1 MTEATQESEG
11 SQAVRKFMG
20 MMTPGEMAQKKS
32 TAQQSSA
39 EEVAGV
45 TEEAQT
51 VDPELEKQLIEQ
63 IRSIDVSPELS
74 YEQLLRKLDIEPEE
88 AAKIVDAILSQGFYE
103 REFPINKR
111 HGVTLRTR
119 GVEDQE
125 RLQNSVE
132 NQIPR
137 YALTINEMTAR
148 HNLAASLAEFNGVKF
163 APSEF
168 KKAYAA
174 VGKFPLPVFNALISR
189 LAKFD
194 QIMFTVL
201 GEGAVE
207 NF

>member
-1 MTEATQESEG
+1 MAEATQESQG
-11 SQAVRKFMG
+11 SHAVRKFMG
-20 MMTPGEMAQKKS
+20 MMTPGEMVQNKA
-32 TAQQSSA
+32 TTQQSSA
-39 EEVAGV
+39 EEIAGV
-45 TEEAQT
+45 AEEVQT
-51 VDPELEKQLIEQ
+51 VDPELEKQLIAQ

-74 YEQLLRKLDIEPEE
+74 YEQRLSKLGVDAEE

-103 REFPINKR
+103 REFLINKK

-132 NQIPR
+132 NQVPR

-163 APSEF
+163 APNEF

-174 VGKFPLPVFNALISR
+174 VGKFALPVFNALISR

-201 GEGAVE
+201 SEGAVE